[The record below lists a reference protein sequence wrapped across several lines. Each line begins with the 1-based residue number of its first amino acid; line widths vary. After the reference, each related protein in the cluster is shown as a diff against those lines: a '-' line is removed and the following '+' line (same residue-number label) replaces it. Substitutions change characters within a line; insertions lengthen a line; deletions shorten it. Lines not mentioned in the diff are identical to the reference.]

1 MRAAGSK
8 DMGAFRFRQ
17 QETRQAVDILPP
29 EAAARTAFRRQRAK
43 VEVIDAEFETIAPG
57 NRRPHR
63 STVNDN
69 HYSNVRHQASTVP
82 GGFARLL
89 VASALVGERLLQRA
103 SPRTFA
109 GLVAGTFAS
118 VFLFAVAFAGFQTP
132 AGAPGLR
139 VAGVSTSL
147 DDRNGM
153 QVLSVYGRV
162 ENGDAAARRT
172 PLLLV
177 EVISDG
183 ITSTS
188 SLRPEASTIA
198 GGQSSYFSARL
209 PHKGGKMPEVRVSLA
224 PAGAPA
230 N

>member
-1 MRAAGSK
+1 
-8 DMGAFRFRQ
+8 MGAFRFRQ
-17 QETRQAVDILPP
+17 QETRQAMDILPP
-29 EAAARTAFRRQRAK
+29 DASSRAKFRRQPTK
-43 VEVIDAEFETIAPG
+43 VEVIDAEFETIASG
-57 NRRPHR
+57 SRRQHR

-69 HYSNVRHQASTVP
+69 HCSNVRHRARTVQMRQ
-82 GGFARLL
+82 GGFARAL
-89 VASALVGERLLQRA
+89 VASAAFGERLLQRA

-118 VFLFAVAFAGFQTP
+118 VFLFAVAFASFQAP

-147 DDRNGM
+147 DERNGM

-162 ENGDAAARRT
+162 VNGDAKTRST

-177 EVISDG
+177 EVVSDG
-183 ITSTS
+183 STTTS
-188 SLRPEASTIA
+188 SLRPQASTIA
-198 GGQSSYFSARL
+198 AGQSSYFSARL

>member
-1 MRAAGSK
+1 
-8 DMGAFRFRQ
+8 MGAFRFRQ
-17 QETRQAVDILPP
+17 QETEKAMDILPP
-29 EAAARTAFRRQRAK
+29 DSAVRTGFRRQVAK
-43 VEVIDAEFETIAPG
+43 PDIIDAEFEIIPAAG
-57 NRRPHR
+57 RRSYR

-69 HYSNVRHQASTVP
+69 RASSVRRKSRGGGIAASGT
-82 GGFARLL
+82 AQLL
-89 VASALVGERLLQRA
+89 VAAALFGERLLQKA

-118 VFLFAVAFAGFQTP
+118 VFLFAVAFAGFQGSTE
-132 AGAPGLR
+132 APGLR

-153 QVLSVYGRV
+153 QVLSVYGKVVNSDTRPHK
-162 ENGDAAARRT
+162 T

-177 EVISDG
+177 EVAGDG
-183 ITSTS
+183 GTTTS
-188 SLRPEASTIA
+188 SLKPQAVTIA
-198 GGQSSYFSARL
+198 AGQSSYFSARL

-224 PAGAPA
+224 TAGAPA